1 MSGVGVGLL
10 PAFAV
15 ACALLAVAGV
25 AKLRAPRPAR
35 EAVALIGVR
44 VPAAAIRAMGA
55 LEVGVAVF
63 AAVRPGVVAGGL
75 VAFAYA
81 GFTLTVLLLLRA
93 DRSADCG
100 CFGQASSV
108 ASAAHVALN
117 AGACG
122 VAIGAALVSPPGLQ
136 WIVTRTPLVAVT
148 LVIALAGAAF
158 AAYAAF
164 TLFAPAW
171 RAYSSGSGT

>member
-1 MSGVGVGLL
+1 
-10 PAFAV
+10 V
-15 ACALLAVAGV
+15 ACALLIAAGV

-35 EAVALIGVR
+35 EALELIGLPVPSLAVR
-44 VPAAAIRAMGA
+44 ILGGAEVVLGGFAAIRPGA
-55 LEVGVAVF
+55 VS
-63 AAVRPGVVAGGL
+63 GGL
-75 VAFAYA
+75 VALAYA
-81 GFTLTVLLLLRA
+81 AFAVTASLLLRA
-93 DRSADCG
+93 DRGADCG
-100 CFGQASSV
+100 CFGRASSP

-122 VAIGAALVSPPGLQ
+122 VAIAAALVGPPGLQ
-136 WIVTRTPLVAVT
+136 WIATRAPLVAVT

-171 RAYSSGSGT
+171 RAYGSGSGA